1 MKASHIDAHGRNDIL
16 CSQTHAYL
24 RSTHT
29 QVYSIVYMHMHTH
42 SVYIYIYTIYT
53 SYIIHMF
60 AKAGS
65 RSD

>member
-1 MKASHIDAHGRNDIL
+1 MLMVATTYYADRHMHIYVA
-16 CSQTHAYL
+16 
-24 RSTHT
+24 HT
-29 QVYSIVYMHMHTH
+29 QVYSIVYMHMHTY
-42 SVYIYIYTIYT
+42 SVYIYTIYT